1 MKSFF
6 KENWKFILFVV
17 LSGLIGG
24 YFVASYQYSNLTD
37 DLLNQV
43 QNQLETYHMS
53 KNVYLIIS
61 AIQIG
66 ILYGLLLSIIGI
78 ILSKKVGLWSKFK
91 IDKKDIILT
100 LIISII
106 GGLILYPGDK
116 ILFGSIEMVRESY
129 LTKPTIS
136 FFIGSI
142 LYGGV
147 IEEVMMR
154 LTLMSL
160 VAFIIYKIFYKKEK
174 EVPAKAF
181 IISNIIAALLFA
193 LGHLPSTMTM
203 TTLTPLI
210 VIRCMVMNGAYGL
223 AFGYLYRKYGIHYS
237 ILCHGLCHF
246 ISKILMFIF
255 I

>member
-1 MKSFF
+1 MKKII

-17 LSGLIGG
+17 LSGLVGG
-24 YFVASYQYSNLTD
+24 YFAAAYQYNDLTG

-53 KNVYLIIS
+53 ESMYYIIS
-61 AIQIG
+61 GIQVG

-91 IDKKDIILT
+91 IDKKAIILT
-100 LIISII
+100 LIFSIL
-106 GGLILYPGDK
+106 GALILYPGDK
-116 ILFGSIEMVRESY
+116 ILFGSIDMVKESY
-129 LTKPTIS
+129 LAKPTMS

-154 LTLMSL
+154 LTFMSL
-160 VAFIIYKIFYKKEK
+160 VALIIYKIFYKKEK
-174 EVPAKAF
+174 EIPTKVF
-181 IISNIIAALLFA
+181 IISNIIAAILFA
-193 LGHLPSTMTM
+193 IGHLPSTMFL

-223 AFGYLYRKYGIHYS
+223 VFGYLYRKYGIGYS

-246 ISKILMFIF
+246 ISKLLMFIF